1 MSTAEIT
8 FTDEYVENVNFLVQ
22 ACTLLEKYDTDAR
35 KEISEAL
42 DFIKDAP
49 EGKEAAA
56 KKARKAFNASAKDIE
71 DYTKDIQ
78 SETIKY
84 IYGLHP
90 ENKPNDP
97 ETVEKVRDLIRQ
109 VMNRVAEHETAWT
122 LAYHNHANAVM
133 G

>member
-1 MSTAEIT
+1 MSTTEIT
-8 FTDEYVENVNFLVQ
+8 FTNEYVKNVNFLVQ

-35 KEISEAL
+35 KEISKAL
-42 DFIKDAP
+42 NFIKDAP

-90 ENKPNDP
+90 ENKHDDP
-97 ETVEKVRDLIRQ
+97 ETVEKVRDLIRA
-109 VMNRVAEHETAWT
+109 VMDKVAEHETAWT
-122 LAYHNHANAVM
+122 LTYHNHANAVM

>member
-8 FTDEYVENVNFLVQ
+8 FTNEYVTNVDFLVQ
-22 ACTLLEKYDTDAR
+22 ACTLLEKYDTEAR

-56 KKARKAFNASAKDIE
+56 KKARKAFKASAKDIE
-71 DYTKDIQ
+71 DYTKGIQ
-78 SETIKY
+78 SETIMY
-84 IYGLHP
+84 AFGQHP
-90 ENKPNDP
+90 ENKPDDP
-97 ETVEKVRDLIRQ
+97 ETIEKVRNLIRQ
-109 VMNRVAEHETAWT
+109 VMNKVAEHEIAWT

>member
-8 FTDEYVENVNFLVQ
+8 FTNEYVTNVDFLVQ

-56 KKARKAFNASAKDIE
+56 KKARKAFKASAKDIE
-71 DYTKDIQ
+71 DYTKGIQ
-78 SETIKY
+78 SETIMY
-84 IYGLHP
+84 AFGQHP

-97 ETVEKVRDLIRQ
+97 ETVEKVRNLIRE
-109 VMNRVAEHETAWT
+109 VMNKVAEHETAWT
-122 LAYHNHANAVM
+122 LVYHNHVSAVM

>member
-1 MSTAEIT
+1 MSTTEIT
-8 FTDEYVENVNFLVQ
+8 FTDEYVKNVNFLVQ

>member
-1 MSTAEIT
+1 MSTTEIT
-8 FTDEYVENVNFLVQ
+8 FTNEYVTNVDFLVQ
-22 ACTLLEKYDTDAR
+22 ACTLLEKYDTEAR

-56 KKARKAFNASAKDIE
+56 KKARKAFKASAKDIE
-71 DYTKDIQ
+71 DYTKGIQ
-78 SETIKY
+78 FETIMY
-84 IYGLHP
+84 AFGQHP
-90 ENKPNDP
+90 ENKHDDP
-97 ETVEKVRDLIRQ
+97 ETIEKVRNLIRQ
-109 VMNRVAEHETAWT
+109 VMNKVAEHETAWT

>member
-8 FTDEYVENVNFLVQ
+8 FTNEYVTNVDFLVQ

-35 KEISEAL
+35 KEISDAL

-56 KKARKAFNASAKDIE
+56 KRARKAFKASAKDIE
-71 DYTKDIQ
+71 DYTKGIQ
-78 SETIKY
+78 FETIMY
-84 IYGLHP
+84 AFGQHP
-90 ENKPNDP
+90 ENKHDDP
-97 ETVEKVRDLIRQ
+97 ETVEKVRNLIRQ
-109 VMNRVAEHETAWT
+109 VMNKVAEHEIAWT
-122 LAYHNHANAVM
+122 LTYHNHANAVM